1 MNKAKSD
8 LQEMFEV
15 TDLGEPSKIVRIEIT
30 IDPKT
35 GDIKLTQMKY
45 IEELLRKYGLV
56 DMNGVAVPMDL
67 NIKFETLDGTG
78 DRSNSYASLV
88 GSLMFI
94 AVATRP
100 DTSANTAKV

>member
-1 MNKAKSD
+1 MIFANGEKAMNKTKND

-15 TDLGEPSKIVRIEIT
+15 TDLGEPSKIVRIEIN

-35 GDIKLTQMKY
+35 GNIKLTQKKY
-45 IEELLRKYGLV
+45 IERLLQKYSLV
-56 DMNGVAVPMDL
+56 DANGVAVPMDP
-67 NIKFETLDGTG
+67 NIKFDLPNGEG

-94 AVATRP
+94 AVAM
-100 DTSANTAKV
+100 